1 MTSEDYRALAA
12 SAREAVREV
21 SATHPAQAATITTWA
36 DEIERRHRVATN
48 ADLSTALAMD
58 TYGLLAVVQSLLTQ
72 INTGLLP
79 KLVQIEADRAAA
91 DLAIAQDKA
100 DRRSDWRANWKL
112 ILGSGGVGMAIITG
126 AYALAQTLLGAAP

>member
-1 MTSEDYRALAA
+1 MTSEDYRTLAT

-21 SATHPAQAATITTWA
+21 SATYPAQAATITAWA

-48 ADLSTALAMD
+48 ADLATALAMD

-79 KLVQIEADRAAA
+79 KLVQIESDRAAT

-126 AYALAQTLLGAAP
+126 AYALAQTLLGGAP